1 MMINQVV
8 KLPISQKY
16 QGARSRKCGLLSI
29 FFCACASPPHGQ
41 SVHNLGQRLG
51 AWVWAS
57 SGFETWLCGFRAVW
71 L

>member
-29 FFCACASPPHGQ
+29 FFCAVPRLHTA
-41 SVHNLGQRLG
+41 NL
-51 AWVWAS
+51 ATV
-57 SGFETWLCGFRAVW
+57 
-71 L
+71 